1 MKKNKQNFMQ
11 GVMVLMLSQI
21 IIKFVGLIYKIYL
34 TNKEGFGDAGN
45 AIYSAGFQIYTLFL
59 AISSIGAS
67 NTVSQMISAKVA
79 VGDNKGAYRIFK
91 IAISIFGLIGF
102 VGSTILFVS
111 AKKIANSYLGIPEA
125 EMTIMT
131 LAPSVFMVATSGV
144 LRGYFNGREKIKIT
158 ANSQSLEQILKTIV
172 TIVIV
177 EIFAVLFKKNTT
189 TMVAGA
195 AIATTASTFVS
206 FAYLYLLYIKNK
218 QEIWKDVI
226 TSTQK
231 EQESAR
237 KIIKNILYIS
247 LPITITSLLATANK
261 TIDTFTIVNIIAKF
275 MGADNAK
282 LQFGILTGKIEG
294 LVALPYSFNIAFAIT
309 LIPTISAAQA
319 RGEIDKAIKRI
330 SFSIL
335 ATILISL
342 PCTAV
347 LLVFAEPILKLLFP
361 NAYLGK
367 TMLKLCS
374 LSIVFVATTQT
385 IGGVLQG
392 LKRVKEPAIAI
403 GVGAIIKLIL
413 NLTLLQIKEL
423 NINGA
428 IIATIIS
435 HIVTFIISL
444 YYLKKYIDIH
454 FEIIKFIVKP
464 IIATTTMTIISYFV
478 YNKNL
483 IVNSQNVN
491 LIISLILGVIV
502 YIITIIILKVLSKE
516 EICML
521 PYGNKIY
528 KQEKHESQQ

>member
-1 MKKNKQNFMQ
+1 
-11 GVMVLMLSQI
+11 
-21 IIKFVGLIYKIYL
+21 
-34 TNKEGFGDAGN
+34 
-45 AIYSAGFQIYTLFL
+45 
-59 AISSIGAS
+59 
-67 NTVSQMISAKVA
+67 
-79 VGDNKGAYRIFK
+79 
-91 IAISIFGLIGF
+91 
-102 VGSTILFVS
+102 
-111 AKKIANSYLGIPEA
+111 
-125 EMTIMT
+125 
-131 LAPSVFMVATSGV
+131 
-144 LRGYFNGREKIKIT
+144 
-158 ANSQSLEQILKTIV
+158 
-172 TIVIV
+172 
-177 EIFAVLFKKNTT
+177 
-189 TMVAGA
+189 
-195 AIATTASTFVS
+195 
-206 FAYLYLLYIKNK
+206 
-218 QEIWKDVI
+218 
-226 TSTQK
+226 
-231 EQESAR
+231 
-237 KIIKNILYIS
+237 
-247 LPITITSLLATANK
+247 
-261 TIDTFTIVNIIAKF
+261 
-275 MGADNAK
+275 
-282 LQFGILTGKIEG
+282 
-294 LVALPYSFNIAFAIT
+294 
-309 LIPTISAAQA
+309 
-319 RGEIDKAIKRI
+319 
-330 SFSIL
+330 
-335 ATILISL
+335 
-342 PCTAV
+342 
-347 LLVFAEPILKLLFP
+347 
-361 NAYLGK
+361 
-367 TMLKLCS
+367 MLKLCS